1 MLSLWLADC
10 DHCIQACIA
19 GQSNAVYVCH
29 TVHTQLSV
37 RKQQMRQSEHQGNH
51 LGYPSCLSYHYTAL
65 SSDSRHVCDAFF
77 HDCRSTSQASASSKQ
92 ASQSTAEADD
102 ARRRFGNAKSISSSM
117 FDDNANKA
125 NDYEKQAMLSKFSVS
140 QPAMLSA

>member
-1 MLSLWLADC
+1 MTEVSLPFAYSTS
-10 DHCIQACIA
+10 DHEAC
-19 GQSNAVYVCH
+19 Y
-29 TVHTQLSV
+29 
-37 RKQQMRQSEHQGNH
+37 
-51 LGYPSCLSYHYTAL
+51 
-65 SSDSRHVCDAFF
+65 

-125 NDYEKQAMLSKFSVS
+125 NDYEKQAMLSKFSVR
-140 QPAMLSA
+140 QPAMLTASFR